1 MKTLIGS
8 SRASY
13 TYVLYI
19 FIDEAKCKLKLCLKI
34 VFSKIKCTAKD
45 IDKEVKPWYD
55 AQTYF
60 VAV

>member
-1 MKTLIGS
+1 MKQVQVKI
-8 SRASY
+8 
-13 TYVLYI
+13 V
-19 FIDEAKCKLKLCLKI
+19 FKI